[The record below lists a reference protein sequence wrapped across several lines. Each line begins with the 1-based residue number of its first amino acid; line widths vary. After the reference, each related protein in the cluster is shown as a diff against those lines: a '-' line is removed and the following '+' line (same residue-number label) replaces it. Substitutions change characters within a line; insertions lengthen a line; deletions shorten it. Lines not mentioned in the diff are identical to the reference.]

1 MVMAMTHILARLAAV
16 NAVALLA
23 AFAVGAYSNLRGG
36 PFGDPS
42 DPASYPLHLIVGLF
56 AVILNLGLHCLVF
69 IYLLGTGRWV
79 KEVALA
85 YALPDAPLPQRTRE
99 LKRTTFPPALLAML
113 VPIGTAAA
121 GMAQLQRYG
130 AWAGGLHLGMALAAL
145 AVNVWAFRIEY
156 RNVAANAGVIDRVMQ
171 EVERIRA
178 ERGLLPS
185 AEAWKQQG

>member
-1 MVMAMTHILARLAAV
+1 MAMTHILARLAAV
-16 NAVALLA
+16 NAAALLA
-23 AFAVGAYSNLRGG
+23 AFALGVYSNLHGG
-36 PFGDPS
+36 PFGSAS
-42 DPASYPLHLIVGLF
+42 DPNSYPLHLIIGLF

-85 YALPDAPLPQRTRE
+85 YTLPDVPLPKLTRE
-99 LKRTTFPPALLAML
+99 LKRRTFPPALLAML

-121 GMAQLQRYG
+121 GMAQLHRYG
-130 AWAGGLHLGMALAAL
+130 AWAGGLHLSLALAAL

-156 RNVAANAGVIDRVMQ
+156 RNVASNAAVIDRVMQ
-171 EVERIRA
+171 EVERLRA